1 MTAGGSDPAVTVERP
16 PTEAADVVADMWV
29 DLAADQRRHGS
40 HLLAE
45 PNRERV
51 REAAL
56 RGIVTDSLLVAVD
69 GGEAVGFVTFE
80 RESGVYEQD
89 ATRGLVENVYV
100 VPGRRGEGIGSALL
114 SAAEDRLRERGCDA
128 FFLEVLAA
136 NGGARRFYREAG
148 YEPHRIQFERSADAG
163 DGANDD
169 DGSDGSGG
177 GRENGTGTG
186 TATESDTHTRDD

>member
-1 MTAGGSDPAVTVERP
+1 VTDRDRGTVTVERP
-16 PTEAADVVADMWV
+16 PTEAADAVAEMWV

-56 RGIVTDSLLVAVD
+56 RGIATDSLLVAVD
-69 GGEAVGFVTFE
+69 DGELVGFVTFAV
-80 RESGVYEQD
+80 ESGVYEQD
-89 ATRGLVENVYV
+89 VTRGLVENVYV
-100 VPGRRGEGIGSALL
+100 VPDRRGEGVGSALL
-114 SAAEDRLRERGCDA
+114 ATAEDRLRERGCDA

-136 NGGARRFYREAG
+136 NEGAKRFYREAG
-148 YEPHRIQFERSADAG
+148 YEPHRIQFERPAG
-163 DGANDD
+163 TG
-169 DGSDGSGG
+169 DGSDDDS
-177 GRENGTGTG
+177 G